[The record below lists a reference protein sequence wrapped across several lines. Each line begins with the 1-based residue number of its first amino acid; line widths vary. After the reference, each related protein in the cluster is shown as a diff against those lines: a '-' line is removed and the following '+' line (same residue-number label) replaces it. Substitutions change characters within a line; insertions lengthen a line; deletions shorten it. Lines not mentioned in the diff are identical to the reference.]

1 MNIQSAIK
9 KASEVLKINNIKT
22 YQLDSEILMSKTI
35 QKEKDYIILN
45 FKEEISKKNLE
56 YFNSLIQ
63 YRLK

>member
-35 QKEKDYIILN
+35 QKKKRLYY
-45 FKEEISKKNLE
+45 FK
-56 YFNSLIQ
+56 F
-63 YRLK
+63 